1 MKAEKKFIPLSHEH
15 LELKNGLLNYAR
27 ELKKQAGF
35 ENQLASTFI
44 YVGFAEYLA
53 NNLLENLRHFIH
65 TGSYNQFAGILFID
79 ERHSEGIKT
88 FGQTIGNLG
97 KFNFPDNQ
105 GIIRLLSD
113 INQARNRLYHN
124 FVSAD
129 PKKMEEI
136 MTNDIVSIQEKTEE
150 VLAKINVIYAGLQ
163 KILMPHRCQ
172 VQENYGDT
180 S

>member
-1 MKAEKKFIPLSHEH
+1 MSTEKKFVPLSHEY
-15 LELKNGLLNYAR
+15 LELKNGLINYAR
-27 ELKKQAGF
+27 ELKKKTGF

-44 YVGFAEYLA
+44 YVSFAEYIA
-53 NNLLENLRHFIH
+53 SNLLENLRHFVH

-79 ERHSEGIKT
+79 ERNCEKIKT

-97 KFNFPDNQ
+97 KFNFPDKQ
-105 GIIRLLSD
+105 GIIHLLSD

-150 VLAKINVIYAGLQ
+150 VLAKINVIYIGLQ
-163 KILMPHRCQ
+163 KILMPQ
-172 VQENYGDT
+172 TTQEQDNNGDT
-180 S
+180 P